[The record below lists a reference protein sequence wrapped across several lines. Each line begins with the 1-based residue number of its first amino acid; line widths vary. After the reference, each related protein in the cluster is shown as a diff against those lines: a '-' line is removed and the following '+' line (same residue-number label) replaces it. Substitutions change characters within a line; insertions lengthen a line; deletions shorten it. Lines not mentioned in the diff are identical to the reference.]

1 MTRTDVTLDELRR
14 GLNDLDRQILTLIA
28 ERQRVSRE
36 VARVKRET
44 GYPTRDYQRERTVIL
59 AARQSAGE
67 LGVSPD
73 LAESLMRMLIRSSL
87 ATQEQISVA
96 TQGTGSGQRALVIG
110 GSGKMGRWF
119 VDFLASQAF
128 TVDVSDTAGAPPGF
142 AAIGDWHR
150 ADLTGYDYIVVATP
164 LGATGGI
171 LRELALRRPP
181 GVVFDVGSLKSPLR
195 AGLQALKS
203 HGCQVTSIHPMF
215 GPDTELLSGR
225 HVVFVDLGC
234 PAALQKVRDLFAPTM
249 VEQVITSLDEHDR
262 LTAYILGLSH
272 ALNIAFFTVLA
283 NSGEAAPRLAEMSS
297 TTFDSQ
303 LDVATR
309 VAQESPE
316 LYYEIQSL
324 NDFGAEP
331 LEALAKAVESIRTAV
346 LSQDHDAFVAL
357 MNRGREYLE
366 DRRSVAERRA

>member
-1 MTRTDVTLDELRR
+1 MTTEVTLDDLRR
-14 GLNDLDRQILTLIA
+14 GLNDLDRQLLTLIA

-44 GYPTRDYQRERTVIL
+44 GYPTRDYQRERTVIMDARS
-59 AARQSAGE
+59 AAAE

-73 LAESLMRMLIRSSL
+73 LAENLMRMLIRSSL

-96 TQGTGSGQRALVIG
+96 TQGTGSGHRALVIG
-110 GSGKMGRWF
+110 GCGKMGRWF
-119 VDFLASQAF
+119 VDFMASQGF

-142 AAIGDWHR
+142 TAVGDFR
-150 ADLTGYDYIVVATP
+150 KSDLGGYDYIVIATP
-164 LGATGGI
+164 LGATGPI
-171 LRELALRRPP
+171 LRELALQRPP

-195 AGLQALKS
+195 AGLQALKA

-234 PAALQKVRDLFAPTM
+234 PEALQKVRDLFAPTM

-331 LEALAKAVESIRTAV
+331 LEALAQAVERIRTAV

-366 DRRSVAERRA
+366 DRRSVTDRRA